1 MAAGCACQAAEE
13 KSLPYAQLDEII
25 VKNRGEA
32 AAIITILQDVQE
44 LLGYIP
50 KHSIAYL
57 AEKLHV
63 SPAKIYGIVTFYAQ
77 FRLAPVGRY
86 NLMVCEGTACHVN
99 GAKSLTRTISDELN
113 IAGGETT
120 EDGMFTLERVACVG
134 CCSLAPVIVVDGEAH
149 ANMTPARVRRLIG
162 QLREREQPAKEAET
176 AKEAL

>member
-13 KSLPYAQLDEII
+13 KTLPYAQLDEVIA
-25 VKNRGEA
+25 KYRGEA

-50 KHSIAYL
+50 KQSIAYL

-77 FRLAPVGRY
+77 FRLAPVGKY

-99 GAKSLTRTISDELN
+99 GAKALTRAISEELD

-120 EDGMFTLERVACVG
+120 QDGLFTMERVACVG
-134 CCSLAPVIVVDGEAH
+134 CCSLAPVVVVDGEAH

-162 QLREREQPAKEAET
+162 QLREKEQRSQGAQAAKEV
-176 AKEAL
+176 L